1 MNSNPS
7 FYPKH
12 LAKQYVGL
20 WNGDQ
25 VRSNINPLNQP
36 APADNFNFTNNVN
49 GQNRS
54 VTPVSVGGS
63 PNHSMSPNAM
73 DSSVSSRYQEP
84 GKKIL
89 QGLPD
94 SFIVAMRRLF
104 DLLDVSK
111 AGRVHILGT

>member
-12 LAKQYVGL
+12 LAKQYVGV

-25 VRSNINPLNQP
+25 VRSNTNPLNQP
-36 APADNFNFTNNVN
+36 PAGNFSFTNVN
-49 GQNRS
+49 GQRS

-73 DSSVSSRYQEP
+73 DSSVSSRHQEP

-104 DLLDVSK
+104 DLLDVTK
-111 AGRVHILGT
+111 AGRVHILGTSY